1 MTLNVCIGWDSKE
14 PAAAA
19 VLAHS
24 ILTRAEKPVRI
35 MPLTRKSIS
44 HVYTRPRG
52 PLESTEFSMTRFLVP
67 YLSAYKGWS
76 LFLDCDML
84 CRTNIW
90 DVMLY
95 PLADPGKAVYVAQ
108 HPEYTP
114 ATATKFLGQPQTSY
128 PRKNWSS
135 VMLFDNA
142 RCQALTPDYVNT
154 ATGLDLHRFNWLVD
168 AFAEQDAVNTA
179 PDADSL
185 QDVLMGLSAEHI
197 GSLPLEWN
205 HLVGHYPHND
215 SAKILHY
222 TDGTPCLP
230 GYEDCDHAD
239 LWHAE
244 RADMLGEVVELED
257 DECNLTEGQW
267 CDMHDCIH
275 RP

>member
-1 MTLNVCIGWDSKE
+1 MKCDQLQVFIGWDSRE

-24 ILTRAEKPVRI
+24 ILTRAEKPVWI
-35 MPLTRKSIS
+35 MPLTRKAVS
-44 HVYTRPRG
+44 HLYTRPRG

-67 YLSAYKGWS
+67 YLSGYEGWS

-95 PLADPGKAVYVAQ
+95 PLVDPGKAVYVAQ
-108 HPEYTP
+108 HPPYTP
-114 ATATKFLGQPQTSY
+114 VSGDTKFLGQPQTSY

-142 RCQALTPDYVNT
+142 RCKTLTPDYVNT
-154 ATGLDLHRFNWLVD
+154 ASGLDLHRLNW
-168 AFAEQDAVNTA
+168 AE
-179 PDADSL
+179 S
-185 QDVLMGLSAEHI
+185 I

-205 HLVGHYPHND
+205 WLVGQYAHND
-215 SAKILHY
+215 AAKILHY

-230 GYEDCDHAD
+230 GYEACDHAD

-244 RADMLGEVVELED
+244 KAAMLG
-257 DECNLTEGQW
+257 
-267 CDMHDCIH
+267 
-275 RP
+275 